1 MQVVNLNQKEY
12 AQFKNRVNFLA
23 KKGIAIEHT
32 VSGANKRVVKL
43 TMHKEYD
50 WEQLDEE
57 YANGQK

>member
-12 AQFKNRVNFLA
+12 AQFKNKVNILS
-23 KKGIAIEHT
+23 KKGIVLDHT

-50 WEQLDEE
+50 WNKLDEVCDE
-57 YANGQK
+57 PR

>member
-12 AQFKNRVNFLA
+12 AQFKNRVNILS
-23 KKGIAIEHT
+23 KKGIVLDHT

-50 WEQLDEE
+50 WNKLDEVCDE
-57 YANGQK
+57 PR